1 MTDLLHTY
9 WYERIMLNFLVDD
22 EALRQRLPQGWRPA
36 ARAGGSN
43 VTVGFCEVWH
53 DEPADVSSYLYIPV
67 NGATEHEDGRTA
79 NMRYLTISDHPD
91 AIGGC
96 TVTRS
101 THAEHARTAKSDG
114 GDVLVREAFR
124 FDVDGGRLAVD
135 LEYVR
140 GPYTHLV
147 GGMDVRCPD
156 DASYARRYE
165 NEELQLRLRDTQ
177 GVDRVR
183 SLSYEISSPALR
195 DLFDGT
201 ERLMSVNSIPTSK
214 RRVSSRSE
222 AGADGAA

>member
-22 EALRQRLPQGWRPA
+22 EALRKRLPQGWKPV

-43 VTVGFCEVWH
+43 VTVGFCEVWQ
-53 DEPADVSSYLYIPV
+53 DEPAQASSYLYVPV
-67 NGATEHEDGRTA
+67 NGATAHEDGRTA

-96 TVTRS
+96 SVARA
-101 THAEHARTAKSDG
+101 THAEHTRTAMSDG
-114 GDVLVREAFR
+114 GEVLVREAFR
-124 FDVDGGRLAVD
+124 FDVDGGRLTVD

-140 GPYTHLV
+140 GAYAQFV
-147 GGMDVRCPD
+147 AGMDVRCPD
-156 DASYARRYE
+156 DASYTRRYE

-183 SLSYEISSPALR
+183 SLSYEISGPALR
-195 DLFDGT
+195 DLFDGA
-201 ERLMSVNSIPTSK
+201 ERVMSVSSIPMSK
-214 RRVSSRSE
+214 RRVSSQ
-222 AGADGAA
+222 